1 MDSPILDFFAFQ
13 SARYDVKRDRW
24 HDVAIEVWHH
34 PGHEY
39 NVDTMI
45 AATKAGLDYFT
56 AAFGPYQHKQFRII
70 EFPRYDTF
78 AQSFPNTIPYSEGIG
93 FIARVRPDDPEDIDY
108 PYYVTAH
115 ELAHQWWGHQVPGGN
130 VQGETFLVETL
141 AQYSALMV
149 MKQKYGEAK
158 MQRFLQ
164 YELDRYLLG
173 RSTEQKKELPLARVE
188 NQDYIHYRRAPRD
201 VRCRTTGKNGQPRSA
216 RSTNGRSGPAVPDAR
231 LPRRC
236 AVTARP
242 RAQSTTCSS
251 RSRCS
256 TTARSPQREG
266 VARRPLQSRSTSSRR
281 AQADELGKES
291 SAARRPDRRR
301 RPRRGRQGVVVE
313 KKRIDRG
320 HELRVHRR
328 RAPARAGSIHS
339 TSSSTGV
346 EGQHGAV
353 AMIP

>member
-1 MDSPILDFFAFQ
+1 MLPFVGYQERGELATDRDRKKFGLAPKERMRDRDDPAGLAENALAPDADFIDFEATVGTDADQLAIAPGYLQREWTEGDRRYFEYKMDSPILDFFAFQ
-13 SARYDVKRDRW
+13 SARYEVKKDRW

-39 NVDTMI
+39 NIDTMI

-70 EFPRYDTF
+70 EFPRYAAF

-158 MQRFLQ
+158 MQRFLR

-173 RSTEQKKELPLARVE
+173 RSTEQKKELPLAP
-188 NQDYIHYRRAPRD
+188 RREP
-201 VRCRTTGKNGQPRSA
+201 GLHPLPQGQPRHVRARRTTSA
-216 RSTNGRSGPAVPDAR
+216 RRT
-231 LPRRC
+231 
-236 AVTARP
+236 
-242 RAQSTTCSS
+242 
-251 RSRCS
+251 
-256 TTARSPQREG
+256 
-266 VARRPLQSRSTSSRR
+266 
-281 AQADELGKES
+281 
-291 SAARRPDRRR
+291 
-301 RPRRGRQGVVVE
+301 
-313 KKRIDRG
+313 
-320 HELRVHRR
+320 
-328 RAPARAGSIHS
+328 
-339 TSSSTGV
+339 
-346 EGQHGAV
+346 
-353 AMIP
+353 